1 MLIAVLSPSAEVAPA
16 GEAAFMAA
24 LQGFHQRRGTPSVQD
39 RFIKHIVLQP
49 WLLWCEVMSY
59 GGHEAVRP
67 PACVPP
73 PRIL

>member
-1 MLIAVLSPSAEVAPA
+1 
-16 GEAAFMAA
+16 MAA

-59 GGHEAVRP
+59 GGHEAVSP
-67 PACVPP
+67 PASVPP